1 MKKKYISESKN
12 IPAGLYKKIVSLM
25 PICCVDMVFWSK
37 GKVFLFK
44 RAYAPAKN
52 KWWIIGG
59 RILKGERLKD
69 AVARKAKEEIGV
81 DIKIRKIIGVYEAF
95 FGTNRFDTKA
105 KKSGAHSISICFLVE
120 PKRKNFK
127 LRLND
132 EYKDYKAINKIDK
145 NLHPLIQTMLK
156 DSRAIQR

>member
-1 MKKKYISESKN
+1 MKKKDFSKN
-12 IPAGLYKKIVSLM
+12 KKIPARLYKKIVSLM
-25 PICCVDMVFWSK
+25 PICCVDLVFLSE
-37 GKVFLFK
+37 GKVYLFK

-59 RILKGERLKD
+59 RILKGEKIKE
-69 AVARKAKEEIGV
+69 AVLRKAKEEISV

-105 KKSGAHSISICFLVE
+105 KKSGSHSISICFLVE

-132 EYKDYKAINKIDK
+132 EYKDFKAINKIDK
-145 NLHPLIQTMLK
+145 NLHPLIQTVLK
-156 DSRAIQR
+156 DSGAIKK